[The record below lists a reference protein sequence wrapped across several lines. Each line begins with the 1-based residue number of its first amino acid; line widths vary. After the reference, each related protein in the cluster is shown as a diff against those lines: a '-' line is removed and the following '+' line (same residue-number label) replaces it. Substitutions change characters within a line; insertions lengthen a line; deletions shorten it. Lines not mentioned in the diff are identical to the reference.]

1 MIVCAFQS
9 KMVTLQVQEYDSEPF
24 SDMSPL
30 EEGNV
35 CHDPG
40 GRCDDEGDDDLVQSE
55 LAILSTNSI
64 SISPLSYTQYSFKG
78 HLIRGVVQS

>member
-1 MIVCAFQS
+1 
-9 KMVTLQVQEYDSEPF
+9 MVTLQVQEYDSEPF

-40 GRCDDEGDDDLVQSE
+40 GRCDDGDDDLVQSE

-64 SISPLSYTQYSFKG
+64 SLSPLSYTQYS
-78 HLIRGVVQS
+78 L